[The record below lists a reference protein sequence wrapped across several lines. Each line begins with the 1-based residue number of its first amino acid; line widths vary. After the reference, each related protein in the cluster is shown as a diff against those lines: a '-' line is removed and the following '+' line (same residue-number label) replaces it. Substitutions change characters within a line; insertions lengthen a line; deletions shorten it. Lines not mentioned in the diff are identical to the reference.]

1 MWMAMPVGI
10 SSVWPGSST
19 VSLCSMAHRSR
30 PAEPGVA
37 YSGRG
42 KSWPRRGSRILA
54 WSACMSGLFV
64 AVGNEGHQRAGD
76 MSLARLADTGFKLL
90 AVDHAE
96 GVVFVVEADDGVGE
110 VMWDAQSS
118 DERRVGNECVS
129 TCRSRW

>member
-1 MWMAMPVGI
+1 MAR
-10 SSVWPGSST
+10 
-19 VSLCSMAHRSR
+19 RSR

-76 MSLARLADTGFKLL
+76 MSLAGLAETGFVLL
-90 AVDHAE
+90 AVDHADS
-96 GVVFVVEADDGVGE
+96 VVFAVEADAGVGQVIGDDTFE
-110 VMWDAQSS
+110 ILVATLARGVLQKIL
-118 DERRVGNECVS
+118 G
-129 TCRSRW
+129 